1 MKFYYTHKEIN
12 KLIKG
17 VRIYNIAINEYLYNN
32 ITYEFLFII
41 HFMSHNSSYI
51 DLFNMLSDD
60 HNLLKFKADLCTTKH
75 NIIYGCDL
83 WLID

>member
-1 MKFYYTHKEIN
+1 
-12 KLIKG
+12 
-17 VRIYNIAINEYLYNN
+17 
-32 ITYEFLFII
+32 
-41 HFMSHNSSYI
+41 MSHNSSYI

-83 WLID
+83 

>member
-1 MKFYYTHKEIN
+1 MKLNYTDKEII

-41 HFMSHNSSYI
+41 HFISHNSSYI

-60 HNLLKFKADLCTTKH
+60 HNLLKFKASLCTTKH
-75 NIIYGCDL
+75 NIIYGSDL
-83 WLID
+83 

>member
-41 HFMSHNSSYI
+41 HFISHNSSYI

-60 HNLLKFKADLCTTKH
+60 HNLLKFKASLCTTKH